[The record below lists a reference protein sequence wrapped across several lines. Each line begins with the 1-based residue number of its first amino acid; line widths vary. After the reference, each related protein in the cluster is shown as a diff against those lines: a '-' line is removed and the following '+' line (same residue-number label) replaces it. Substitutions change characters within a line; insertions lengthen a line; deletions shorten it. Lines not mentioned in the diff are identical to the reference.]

1 MVTNNLWIIF
11 EKKLQNLKYKIRA
24 LSSSTLDRLSL
35 KRKEIHDLLE
45 SIDVCL
51 MDDSSSATLRERRIS
66 TQKEITDLD
75 HFSHVD
81 LNRRRRSSGVLREMR
96 VLVIFTVSLIE
107 KVVSWLCMVCLVTG
121 CGWVNWVC

>member
-1 MVTNNLWIIF
+1 
-11 EKKLQNLKYKIRA
+11 
-24 LSSSTLDRLSL
+24 
-35 KRKEIHDLLE
+35 
-45 SIDVCL
+45 
-51 MDDSSSATLRERRIS
+51 MDDSSSATLREQRIL

-121 CGWVNWVC
+121 CVWVNWVC